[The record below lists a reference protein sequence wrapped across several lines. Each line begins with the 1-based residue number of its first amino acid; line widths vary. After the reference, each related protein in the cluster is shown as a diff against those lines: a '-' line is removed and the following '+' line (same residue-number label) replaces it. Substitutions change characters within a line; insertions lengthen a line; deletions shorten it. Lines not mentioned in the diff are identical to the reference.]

1 MNSARAIVTVMLLT
15 APAGCLARAP
25 GGTAGNEPVTSAAAT
40 ADAHRVGPAAARLEA
55 DACPGDGLDG
65 PTIVL
70 NYSEESLKKNPIRSF
85 MYFIPLISPVPVA
98 RHVCPENRQQA
109 GILSYEK
116 KTTGRSFTVTCEF
129 EMSGDGYCKFVFDPD
144 AMVTHRLAEAKK
156 ANGQDLAN
164 LLDYINFE
172 GEGCGVVR
180 IKGTITDS
188 VETVTE
194 VALEFNGR
202 GQRSPVTI
210 GLYEVKCQ
218 DGQYCYENRTNEIV
232 ARVNSLVFKK
242 SENPRM
248 AITVA
253 SISHKADGN
262 GLLAQIKA
270 AVANLFLKPVRITLL
285 GNETMLRFGN
295 ALAVRKPTFTFPKA
309 VNMKETTIVAAA
321 PRRK

>member
-1 MNSARAIVTVMLLT
+1 MMNNARAIATVMLLT
-15 APAGCLARAP
+15 AAAGGLARTP
-25 GGTAGNEPVTSAAAT
+25 GGTALNEPGTAAGAT
-40 ADAHRVGPAAARLEA
+40 AGT
-55 DACPGDGLDG
+55 CPGDGLNG

-70 NYSEESLKKNPIRSF
+70 NYSEESLQKNPIRSF
-85 MYFIPLISPVPVA
+85 MYFIPLISPVSVA
-98 RHVCPENRQQA
+98 RHICPQNHQQA

-116 KTTGRSFTVTCEF
+116 KTTARSFTVTCEF
-129 EMSGDGYCKFVFDPD
+129 EMAGDGYCKFVFDPD
-144 AMVTHRLAEAKK
+144 GMLTHRLTESKK

-164 LLDYINFE
+164 VLDYINFE

-180 IKGTITDS
+180 VKGTITDS

-202 GQRSPVTI
+202 GHRSPVTI

-218 DGQYCYENRTNEIV
+218 DGKYCYADRTNEIV

-242 SENPRM
+242 SEQPRM

-285 GNETMLRFGN
+285 GNETMLRFGG
-295 ALAVRKPTFTFPKA
+295 ALAVRQPTFTFPKA
-309 VNMKETTIVAAA
+309 ANMKETTIVAAA
-321 PRRK
+321 PRRP